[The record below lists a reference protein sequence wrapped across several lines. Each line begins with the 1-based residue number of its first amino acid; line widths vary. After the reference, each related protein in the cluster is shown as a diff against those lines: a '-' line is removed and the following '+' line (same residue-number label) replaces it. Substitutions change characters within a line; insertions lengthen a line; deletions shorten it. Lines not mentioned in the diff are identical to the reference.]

1 MLLHRFHS
9 GRGKNLSRC
18 VDKFKPTEELGNDNE
33 PNPPECDIDG
43 AYERLKDAMLDEFYG

>member
-1 MLLHRFHS
+1 M
-9 GRGKNLSRC
+9 
-18 VDKFKPTEELGNDNE
+18 DKFKPTEELGNDNE